1 MKGATPNEKRLE
13 KNNNDPYKSK
23 EQTAKA
29 SRENI
34 HQTKKSW
41 KRARIICK
49 DSESTSHEP
58 TQDTQHRS
66 WQSRMVCKTL
76 GGTP

>member
-1 MKGATPNEKRLE
+1 MKGATPNEEQLE
-13 KNNNDPYKSK
+13 KNKNNPHKSK

-41 KRARIICK
+41 KGARMIWEDC
-49 DSESTSHEP
+49 EGRSHEL
-58 TQDTQHRS
+58 TR
-66 WQSRMVCKTL
+66 
-76 GGTP
+76 

>member
-1 MKGATPNEKRLE
+1 MKGATPNEEQLE
-13 KNNNDPYKSK
+13 KNKNNPHKSK

-41 KRARIICK
+41 KRARMIWEDC
-49 DSESTSHEP
+49 ESRSHEL
-58 TQDTQHRS
+58 TR
-66 WQSRMVCKTL
+66 
-76 GGTP
+76 

>member
-1 MKGATPNEKRLE
+1 MKEATPNEKQLE
-13 KNNNDPYKSK
+13 KNKNDRHKSK

-41 KRARIICK
+41 KRARMIGK
-49 DSESTSHEP
+49 DSESRSP
-58 TQDTQHRS
+58 KLTQ
-66 WQSRMVCKTL
+66 
-76 GGTP
+76 

>member
-1 MKGATPNEKRLE
+1 MKRATPNEKQPE
-13 KNNNDPYKSK
+13 KNKNDLHKSK

-41 KRARIICK
+41 KRARMICE
-49 DSESTSHEP
+49 DFESRSHEL
-58 TQDTQHRS
+58 TR
-66 WQSRMVCKTL
+66 
-76 GGTP
+76 

>member
-1 MKGATPNEKRLE
+1 MKGATRNEKQLE
-13 KNNNDPYKSK
+13 RGRNYPYKSK

-41 KRARIICK
+41 KRARMICE
-49 DSESTSHEP
+49 DFESRSHEL
-58 TQDTQHRS
+58 TR
-66 WQSRMVCKTL
+66 
-76 GGTP
+76 

>member
-1 MKGATPNEKRLE
+1 MKGATSNEKHLE
-13 KNNNDPYKSK
+13 KNKTALHKSK

-41 KRARIICK
+41 KRARMICE
-49 DSESTSHEP
+49 DCGSTYYEL
-58 TQDTQHRS
+58 TR
-66 WQSRMVCKTL
+66 
-76 GGTP
+76 